1 MTWLP
6 KYVPRLVQQM
16 SQLADIM
23 VDMFWGGVVV
33 CSVQC
38 VQCVHCGN
46 VVVWSSSEGSY
57 KKQREVEK
65 KRTRSQKVTKI

>member
-33 CSVQC
+33 WPSVQC
-38 VQCVHCGN
+38 AVFSVFSVCSVCT
-46 VVVWSSSEGSY
+46 VVMW
-57 KKQREVEK
+57 
-65 KRTRSQKVTKI
+65 